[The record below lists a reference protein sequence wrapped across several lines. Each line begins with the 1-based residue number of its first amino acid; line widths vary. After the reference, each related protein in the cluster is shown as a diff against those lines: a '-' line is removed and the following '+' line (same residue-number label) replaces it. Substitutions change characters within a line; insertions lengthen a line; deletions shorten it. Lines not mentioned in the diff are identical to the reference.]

1 MFYTYVIISLEDR
14 TTYIGYTD
22 DLVKRIKEHN
32 LGKTKSIKHKLP
44 VKLVYYEAYLDKT
57 KARIREIELKK
68 NSFKKKELFERIFKN
83 NFGPFI

>member
-83 NFGPFI
+83 NFGPFV